1 MKQSSFTAKE
11 LFAMA
16 YLMKKQ
22 KMYGIPDAMGTER
35 NAVLQAVLDGLV
47 SQGIANMDI
56 DGHITVLPEYFA
68 TVNTICD
75 CQKCLTINVRKSDTK
90 EQSFIFWAID
100 GVWVMS
106 EIVEDRYV
114 FSQTDADM
122 IRAITA
128 GLLNVGEVRE
138 MNSQAVVP
146 QLDIVKAKRACAK
159 GNHIEANRIIRQ
171 CGVDPKTSNVIT
183 AGLCGS
189 TYYLGLVYMDMCTGA
204 CEKQDMSFIYNDGV
218 LLALDQMVSNLRTC
232 ATFTSIGDDDL
243 RSRVDSLLS
252 SFLEKGA

>member
-11 LFAMA
+11 LFGMA

-56 DGHITVLPEYFA
+56 DGHITILPEYMT
-68 TVNTICD
+68 TVNSICD
-75 CQKCLTINVRKSDTK
+75 CQKCLTINVRKSDAE

-106 EIVEDRYV
+106 EVVEDRYV

-122 IRAITA
+122 IRAIA
-128 GLLNVGEVRE
+128 VGLLNVGEVRE
-138 MNSQAVVP
+138 LNSQAIVP

-159 GNHIEANRIIRQ
+159 GDHIEANRIIRQ
-171 CGVDPKTSNVIT
+171 CGVDPTTSNVIT
-183 AGLCGS
+183 AGLCGH
-189 TYYLGLVYMDMCTGA
+189 TYYLGLVYMDMRSGN
-204 CEKQDMSFIYNDGV
+204 CEKQDMSFICNDRV
-218 LLALDQMVSNLRTC
+218 LFALDQTVANLRTC
-232 ATFTSIGDDDL
+232 ATFTSISCDDL
-243 RSRVDSLLS
+243 CNRVDSLLS